1 MLLKISYICI
11 LFVFILILMSYLK
24 KTKEINKQKSIDILI
39 FSLNKY
45 IESLKKNDL
54 IYEYNDIYYIFKT
67 LNLGIVEIIQQG
79 KNDYTINL
87 ICNNINQINKINKI
101 YFINP
106 NEKIIELKKE
116 IVLQLEKRK
125 IKRENNEYNSNDY
138 TLYSSPLYDY
148 FNAIE
153 GGETTFYYL
162 KLKNQ
167 FGEIR
172 YKFGI
177 TFSSV
182 YERYKKEYHN
192 DFEILYEKKLIHAKT
207 IENKIKKQ
215 FSHLITNES
224 LIGTNGTEILKEDL
238 LKLDKLL

>member
-1 MLLKISYICI
+1 MLLNISYVCI
-11 LFVFILILMSYLK
+11 FVLFIFILIQK
-24 KTKEINKQKSIDILI
+24 INKTKEINKQKSIDILI

-67 LNLGIVEIIQQG
+67 LNLGIVEIIQKD
-79 KNDYTINL
+79 KNDFTINL
-87 ICNNINQINKINKI
+87 ICNNINQINKINQN

-106 NEKIIELKKE
+106 NETIIELKKE
-116 IVLQLEKRK
+116 IFVQLEKRK
-125 IKRENNEYNSNDY
+125 IKRENKEYNSNDY
-138 TLYSSPLYDY
+138 ILYLSPLYDY

-162 KLKNQ
+162 KLKNK

-207 IENKIKKQ
+207 IESKIKKE

-238 LKLDKLL
+238 LKLDKSL